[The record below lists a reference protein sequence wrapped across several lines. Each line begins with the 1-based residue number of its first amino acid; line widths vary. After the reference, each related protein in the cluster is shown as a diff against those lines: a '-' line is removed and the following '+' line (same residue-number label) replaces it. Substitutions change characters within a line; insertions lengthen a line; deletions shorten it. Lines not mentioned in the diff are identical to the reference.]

1 MSGILFDT
9 SVYINALRLGEASV
23 FDKRRAAGSASGESE
38 PLWLSVVVLEE
49 LYVGATDGKMKKLLS
64 KFEKD
69 FRRVNRLLI
78 PNFRDWSDCGQVL
91 SLIGQKH
98 GFEAVKK
105 ARLTNDCL
113 IAMTAAG
120 KGLTVF
126 TKNAEDFRII
136 SEFRPFK
143 WEEI

>member
-9 SVYINALRLGEASV
+9 SVYIDSLRRGNADV
-23 FDKRRAAGSASGESE
+23 FGKRRADNISGESE
-38 PLWLSVVVLEE
+38 PLWLSAVVLEE
-49 LYVGATDGKMKKLLS
+49 LYVGATDAKLKKLLS

-69 FRRVNRLLI
+69 FHKANRLLI
-78 PNFRDWSDCGQVL
+78 PNQKNWSDCGQIL

-98 GFEAVKK
+98 GFETVRK
-105 ARLTNDCL
+105 ARMTNDCL

-136 SEFRPFK
+136 GEFRPFK